1 MDQFTSKAWFKL
13 IIGALATAALY
24 YLNQTGYWELIEQV
38 LSDRRWSTQL
48 GGVVINP
55 YIVLRGLLIII
66 SIFWLT
72 AVLIDLVSLRIS
84 RRTSINASTRNLLI
98 TLVQVLFYIVAGLV
112 ALNMLQIN
120 LSALAVLG
128 GAIGIGL
135 GFGLQ
140 KIAANFI
147 SGIILLLEKSIR
159 VGDLVELDGGLSGFV
174 RQTRAR
180 YTLLEGFDGRE
191 VMVPNEDFIV
201 SRVTNLTFSDTKGR
215 LSFKI
220 GVSYNSDLDQVK
232 SLLVEVIRNHPLAL
246 EEPASAVYL
255 TEFGDSAVVF
265 LVQVWIRDIVTQRWM
280 ATNDLNFAIW
290 QKLKENNIEIPF
302 PQRVIHLK
310 KHVD

>member
-1 MDQFTSKAWFKL
+1 MNRFTSKAWFKL
-13 IIGALATAALY
+13 IIGALVISALY

-38 LSDRRWSTQL
+38 LSSERLSTQL

-66 SIFWLT
+66 AIFWLT
-72 AVLIDLVSLRIS
+72 AVLIDLISIRIS
-84 RRTSINASTRNLLI
+84 GRTSINASTRNLLI
-98 TLVQVLFYIVAGLV
+98 TLVQVLFYIIASLV
-112 ALNMLQIN
+112 TLNMLEIN
-120 LSALAVLG
+120 LSALAFLG

-159 VGDLVELDGGLSGFV
+159 VGDLVELDGGLNGFV
-174 RQTRAR
+174 RQTHAR

-201 SRVTNLTFSDTKGR
+201 SRVTNLTFSDMKGR

-220 GVSYNSDLDQVK
+220 GVSYSSDLDQVK
-232 SLLVEVIRNHPLAL
+232 SLLVEVVRNHPLAL
-246 EEPASAVYL
+246 DEPAPAVYL

-265 LVQVWIRDIVTQRWM
+265 LVKVWIRDVVTQRWT
-280 ATNDLNFAIW
+280 ATNDINFAIW
-290 QKLKENNIEIPF
+290 QKLRENNIEIPF

-310 KHVD
+310 KDVD

>member
-1 MDQFTSKAWFKL
+1 MNQFTSKAWFKL
-13 IIGALATAALY
+13 FIGALALAALY
-24 YLNQTGYWELIEQV
+24 YLQHVGYWVLIEQV

-66 SIFWLT
+66 AIFWLT

-112 ALNMLQIN
+112 TLNMLQIN

-159 VGDLVELDGGLSGFV
+159 VGDLVELDSGLSGFV
-174 RQTRAR
+174 RQTHAR

-191 VMVPNEDFIV
+191 VMVPNEDFII

-220 GVSYNSDLDQVK
+220 GVSYNSDLEKVK
-232 SLLVEVIRNHPLAL
+232 SLLVEVVRNHSLVL
-246 EEPASAVYL
+246 DEPAPAVYL

-265 LVQVWIRDIVTQRWM
+265 LVQVWIRDIVTQRWT

-290 QKLKENNIEIPF
+290 QKLKENNVEIPF

-310 KHVD
+310 KDVD

>member
-98 TLVQVLFYIVAGLV
+98 TLVQVLFYIVAGMV

-220 GVSYNSDLDQVK
+220 GVSYSSDLDQVK
-232 SLLVEVIRNHPLAL
+232 SLLVEVVRNHPLAL

-290 QKLKENNIEIPF
+290 QKLKENNVEIPF